1 MLISNYERI
10 YYTTVNRIANIIVSK
25 LISLHDH
32 RVPRLMTFCKMMTC
46 LVLYRVAFQRSA
58 LYTLVLIKDR
68 KLLIL
73 I

>member
-32 RVPRLMTFCKMMTC
+32 RVPRLMTFRKMMTC
-46 LVLYRVAFQRSA
+46 LVLYRVALKIAYFDLGFVSCFCRQK
-58 LYTLVLIKDR
+58 I
-68 KLLIL
+68 I
-73 I
+73 